1 MNKCSGLKS
10 KVNIEKMSDKSRSAE
25 NIRSIFEPHV
35 RGGSLLLFGALQLVC
50 LQTRAEISWHLDP
63 RSLLADSRFSQ
74 EHYGKR
80 FHLKFVCS
88 LVELQAGLTA
98 HGCLSLQL
106 LLEFLQN
113 KLWAHTQANAAQF
126 LPLASPG
133 PVSGSQ
139 PPAHTGTHFLLMSCY
154 ICLALLPQ
162 NSVKT
167 NSSLPCPFGDE

>member
-1 MNKCSGLKS
+1 
-10 KVNIEKMSDKSRSAE
+10 MSDKSRSAE

-35 RGGSLLLFGALQLVC
+35 RGGSLLLFRALQLVC
-50 LQTRAEISWHLDP
+50 LQIRAEISWHLDP

-74 EHYGKR
+74 EHYRKQ

-106 LLEFLQN
+106 LIEFLQN
-113 KLWAHTQANAAQF
+113 KLWAHRQANAALF

-133 PVSGSQ
+133 PMSDPQ
-139 PPAHTGTHFLLMSCY
+139 PPAHIGTHFHFN
-154 ICLALLPQ
+154 ALLYMLCFTPSKLCEDQ
-162 NSVKT
+162 QFPTMPICRLIIHFLGLNK
-167 NSSLPCPFGDE
+167 